1 MIIKSYNT
9 TCRLLWDL
17 LRLLSSHQRSHSKKN
32 TLVQYIFSKISCIL
46 FPNNPKKAMFTSFK
60 VIDCRR
66 PVTVHCAQKRSKC
79 MQVKITMCS
88 TLSIEVDVM
97 GYGFWEYLH
106 RCLLQGLSPKCY
118 IIWIFFL
125 RLSVGGHNDEN
136 HQLFSHRRYIIS
148 SNIIPC
154 HWRETN
160 NEFTIL
166 TAQISIWLQPTVQND
181 VNVAYC

>member
-1 MIIKSYNT
+1 MIINTCNT

-97 GYGFWEYLH
+97 GYGYGLWEQLH
-106 RCLLQGLSPKCY
+106 R
-118 IIWIFFL
+118 
-125 RLSVGGHNDEN
+125 
-136 HQLFSHRRYIIS
+136 FSHRRYIIS

-166 TAQISIWLQPTVQND
+166 TAQISI
-181 VNVAYC
+181 